1 MYTTAPSWREAL
13 AIALNQ
19 SLRIDHDVDGAPY
32 ALCRQAGHRLP
43 AIDDSI
49 RRLAWK
55 PTMPGGVWPLQM
67 PPPEEESDAQLF
79 CVGCHAD
86 GHLRERAL
94 RLARE
99 RPSRLAI
106 ALALIRCDDWVPQV
120 RETAVETLRL
130 QIEADPAVVFAQI
143 DLLLALRGRQRFDA
157 GVWRTLI
164 EPALLAPER
173 HAERWTLLEHG
184 HGKARLLACTLILR
198 ADPDRIAQLA
208 LRAVRDRDPVIA
220 RWALRDLSPQAG
232 IAHGPDGFREDMLA
246 QSLRHPSAS
255 VRAQALRVRGTTP
268 DAAYTGLIRDAL
280 LDASAS
286 VRAVA
291 IHAARQLDMDARAVF
306 RDAIDRGESPW
317 NRHALQALGD
327 CADAEDLDRLQ
338 PWLHHPAGESRCAA
352 LRGALRAGIDDP
364 AGVLRE
370 ALTSPSGKV
379 VSLAL
384 KLGATVPSFMTRDT
398 LAGAFAAATSGA
410 TRKRLLDATHRID
423 RWSALDCLLDCLTQ
437 AAHDE
442 DVLTALRAWANETGN
457 RFAPLSA
464 ARRLSLLARIDAMTP
479 HTMHLAWLPIRR
491 VVETG

>member
-1 MYTTAPSWREAL
+1 MDIAVSGWREAL
-13 AIALNQ
+13 AIALNRA
-19 SLRIDHDVDGAPY
+19 LRIEHDVDGAPY
-32 ALCRQAGHRLP
+32 ALCGQAGHRLP
-43 AIDDSI
+43 AIDDCL
-49 RRLAWK
+49 RRFAWK

-67 PPPEEESDAQLF
+67 SPPEEESDAQLF

-86 GHLRERAL
+86 GHMRERAL

-99 RPSRLAI
+99 RPRRLAT

-120 RETAVETLRL
+120 REAAVETLRL
-130 QIEADPAVVFAQI
+130 QIEADPALVFAQI

-157 GVWRTLI
+157 GVWPALI
-164 EPALLAPER
+164 EPALLAPEQR
-173 HAERWTLLEHG
+173 AERWALLEHG

-198 ADPDRIAQLA
+198 ADHDRIAQLA

-220 RWALRDLSPQAG
+220 RWALRDLPSLADIRQG
-232 IAHGPDGFREDMLA
+232 KDGFQEDMLA
-246 QSLRHPSAS
+246 QALRHSSAS
-255 VRAQALRVRGTTP
+255 VRAQALRVRGGRP
-268 DAAYTGLIRDAL
+268 DAAYAALVRDAL

-291 IHAARQLDMDARAVF
+291 IHAARQLDIDARAIF
-306 RDAIDRGESPW
+306 RDALDRGESPR

-327 CADAEDLDRLQ
+327 CADADDLDRLR

-364 AGVLRE
+364 AGVLHD

-384 KLGATVPSFMTRDT
+384 KLGATVPSFMTRET
-398 LAGAFAAATSGA
+398 LAGAFVAATSGA
-410 TRKRLLDATHRID
+410 ARKRLLDATHRID
-423 RWSALDCLLDCLTQ
+423 RWSALDCLLDCSTH

-442 DVLTALRAWANETGN
+442 DVQTALRAWAYETGN
-457 RFAPLSA
+457 RFAPLSTT
-464 ARRLSLLARIDAMTP
+464 RRHSLLARIDAMTP
-479 HTMHLAWLPIRR
+479 QSMHIAWLPIRR
-491 VVETG
+491 VVESS

>member
-1 MYTTAPSWREAL
+1 MHTTAPDWREAL
-13 AIALNQ
+13 AIALN
-19 SLRIDHDVDGAPY
+19 SALRIDHDVDGAPY

-43 AIDDSI
+43 TIDDSL

-67 PPPEEESDAQLF
+67 SPPEEESDAQLF
-79 CVGCHAD
+79 CAGCHAD

-99 RPSRLAI
+99 RPRRLAT
-106 ALALIRCDDWVPQV
+106 ALALIRCDDWVRQV

-130 QIEADPAVVFAQI
+130 QIETDPAMVFANV

-164 EPALLAPER
+164 EPALLAPEQQ
-173 HAERWTLLEHG
+173 AKRWALLEHG
-184 HGKARLLACTLILR
+184 HGRARMFACTLILR

-208 LRAVRDRDPVIA
+208 LRAVCDRDPVIA
-220 RWALRDLSPQAG
+220 RWALRDLPSPADFQQG
-232 IAHGPDGFREDMLA
+232 KDGFHEDMLA
-246 QSLRHPSAS
+246 HALRHPSAS
-255 VRAQALRVRGTTP
+255 VRAQALRLRGGRP
-268 DAAYTGLIRDAL
+268 DPAYAALVRDAL

-291 IHAARQLDMDARAVF
+291 IHAARQLDIDAHAIF
-306 RDAIDRGESPW
+306 REALDRGESPQ

-327 CADAEDLDRLQ
+327 CADADDLDRLR

-364 AGVLRE
+364 AGVLRD

-384 KLGATVPSFMTRDT
+384 KLGATVPSFMTRET
-398 LAGAFAAATSGA
+398 LAAAFAAARSDAG
-410 TRKRLLDATHRID
+410 RKRLLEATHRID
-423 RWSALDCLLDCLTQ
+423 RWSALDCLLDCLAH
-437 AAHDE
+437 AAHND
-442 DVLTALRAWANETGN
+442 DVQTALRAWANETGN

-464 ARRLSLLARIDAMTP
+464 ARRQSLLARIDAVTP
-479 HTMHLAWLPIRR
+479 QSMHLAWLPIRQ

>member
-1 MYTTAPSWREAL
+1 MYTTTSGWREAL
-13 AIALNQ
+13 AIALNHA
-19 SLRIDHDVDGAPY
+19 LRIDHDVNGAPY
-32 ALCRQAGHRLP
+32 ALCRQVGHRLP
-43 AIDDSI
+43 AIDDSL
-49 RRLAWK
+49 RRYEWK

-67 PPPEEESDAQLF
+67 SPPEEESDAQLF
-79 CVGCHAD
+79 CIGCHAD

-99 RPSRLAI
+99 RPRHLAI
-106 ALALIRCDDWVPQV
+106 ALALIRCDDWVKQV
-120 RETAVETLRL
+120 RETAQETLRL
-130 QIEADPAVVFAQI
+130 QTEADPALVFAHI

-164 EPALLAPER
+164 EPALLGHEQR
-173 HAERWTLLEHG
+173 AERWALLEHG

-220 RWALRDLSPQAG
+220 RWALRDLPSQTD
-232 IAHGPDGFREDMLA
+232 IAQGTGGFHEEILA
-246 QSLRHPSAS
+246 QALRHPSAS
-255 VRAQALRVRGTTP
+255 VRAQALRVRSENH
-268 DAAYTGLIRDAL
+268 DAAYPDLVRDVL

-291 IHAARQLDMDARAVF
+291 IHAARQLDIDPRAIF
-306 RDAIDRGESPW
+306 RNALDRGESPR

-327 CADAEDLDRLQ
+327 CADADDLDRLQ
-338 PWLHHPAGESRCAA
+338 PWLHHPAGELRCAA

-364 AGVLRE
+364 AGVLRD

-384 KLGATVPSFMTRDT
+384 KLGTTVPSFMTRDT
-398 LAGAFAAATSGA
+398 LAGAFVAATSDAG
-410 TRKRLLDATHRID
+410 RKRLLDATHRID
-423 RWSALDCLLDCLTQ
+423 RWSALDCLLDCLSHAT
-437 AAHDE
+437 HDD

-464 ARRLSLLARIDAMTP
+464 ARRQSLLARIDAMTP
-479 HTMHLAWLPIRR
+479 QCMHIAWLPIRR